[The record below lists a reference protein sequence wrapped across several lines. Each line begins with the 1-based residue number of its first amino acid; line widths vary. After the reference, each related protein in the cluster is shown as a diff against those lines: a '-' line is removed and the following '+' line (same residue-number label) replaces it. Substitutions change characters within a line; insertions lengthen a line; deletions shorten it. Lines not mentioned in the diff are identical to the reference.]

1 VINEKA
7 QASSTGNAPTLLAPS
22 YITPLVASLW
32 TKRPGDTVV
41 GIHSP
46 GRWTGPDRL
55 TVNGEAVEVATCRST
70 LEIRERL
77 SARTADSPRLVII
90 TMLDEGD
97 LGNDVLAR
105 LAKRQLLQ
113 IEPWEIVR
121 EKFQAHIIDPR
132 LAKHSWMA
140 EALLESLPADGCRPA
155 PGGVLSMELVS
166 GVLLD
171 AALGLPVARPDGETL
186 LRWSMHRENID
197 RFSAA
202 RRELQDAVTAWVAE
216 SAGSVGTAILR
227 CIERGRGHDALP
239 VGLVCAVVFDAT
251 AQDVTLAQAAVRL
264 EEYIGRGWDAGA
276 VARWGA
282 LANDLIVSELQ
293 TKGIESARPWLARAE
308 QILAEVGARDH
319 AYRSRVLPVGLQQRL
334 DRFAATIE
342 KTMTATN
349 DIALADVAVAGR
361 NAHQHEMMRFDE
373 ERGARAQMAERICRW
388 LRVPIA
394 RPGSFADLAIGYAGH
409 GAFVDWARTAL
420 RGGDANPQLS
430 AAYEQLLA
438 LARQRRE
445 DENRAF
451 AEFLQGWLEADSS
464 RPELLPIEE
473 VLHRVVAPLAQHAP
487 VLVLVLDGLSYPVF
501 EELAADLTLGSWVPL
516 RSTDCNPANCVPSA
530 PPVIAAIPTIT
541 EVCRASLLCGRLAEG
556 GQTVE
561 KQGFAEHP
569 DLRAVSKT
577 PFPPVLF
584 HKGELIE
591 ASQTDLSP
599 TVRAEIASP
608 DRRVVGVVLNGVD
621 DHLLKAD
628 QVRPHWTVDYMRLL
642 RPLLDAAQE
651 VGRVVIITSDHG
663 HVIDMDTE
671 LRRSGQS
678 DRWRIDDGSV
688 AADEVILA
696 GRRVLT
702 ATGDRLIALW
712 SERVRYCN
720 KKNGYHGG
728 ASAQEVVVPLGVFAS
743 PSVHVEGWEATNLS
757 SPPWWEETL
766 RSSLPMEW
774 TTPQVRPILKKGQ
787 AELFV
792 TFTPW
797 LDALLSSEVF
807 AAQKAAAGRVVPP
820 DDKIRAFF
828 LALEERGGKLT
839 RAALAQKLGLPPV
852 RVPGTIAAMRRLL
865 NVDGYE
871 VLSLDEDSDTI
882 TLNMELLRVQFE
894 LPG

>member
-1 VINEKA
+1 MVTPA
-7 QASSTGNAPTLLAPS
+7 
-22 YITPLVASLW
+22 YIAPLVASLW
-32 TKRPGDTVV
+32 TKRPTDSVI

-46 GRWTGPDRL
+46 DRWTGPDRL
-55 TVNGEAVEVATCRST
+55 TLNGEAVEVATGRSA

-90 TMLDEGD
+90 TMLDESD
-97 LGNDVLAR
+97 LGSDVLAR
-105 LAKRQLLQ
+105 LAKRQLLR

-121 EKFQAHIIDPR
+121 EKFQAQIIDPR
-132 LAKHSWMA
+132 LAKHAWMA

-155 PGGVLSMELVS
+155 PGGILSMELAS

-202 RRELQDAVTAWVAE
+202 RRELQEAVMAWVAE
-216 SAGSVGTAILR
+216 SAGSVGTAIVR
-227 CIERGRGHDALP
+227 CIARGRGHDALP
-239 VGLVCAVVFDAT
+239 VGLVCGVVFDPT
-251 AQDVTLAQAAVRL
+251 VQDVTLARAAVRL
-264 EEYIGRGWDAGA
+264 EEYIGRGWDTGA

-282 LANDLIVSELQ
+282 LANDVIVGELQ

-342 KTMTATN
+342 QAMTATN
-349 DIALADVAVAGR
+349 DTALADVAVAGR
-361 NAHQHEMMRFDE
+361 TAHQHEMMRFDE
-373 ERGARAQMAERICRW
+373 ERGARAQMADRLCRC

-394 RPGSFADLAIGYAGH
+394 RPGSFADLATAYAAGS
-409 GAFVDWARTAL
+409 AFVDWARTAL
-420 RGGDANPQLS
+420 RGGDANPKLS

-451 AEFLQGWLEADSS
+451 AEFLQGWLDADSD

-473 VLHRVVAPLAQHAP
+473 VLPRVVAPLGQHAP
-487 VLVLVLDGLSYPVF
+487 VLLLVLDGLSYPVF
-501 EELAADLTLGSWVPL
+501 EELAADLTLGSWTPL
-516 RSTDCNPANCVPSA
+516 RPIDGNLGSCVPSA
-530 PPVIAAIPTIT
+530 PPVIAAIPTVT
-541 EVCRASLLCGRLAEG
+541 EVCRASLLCGRLTEG

-569 DLRAVSKT
+569 DLKAVSKT
-577 PFPPVLF
+577 RFPPVLF

-591 ASQTDLSP
+591 ASQTDLSAA
-599 TVRAEIASP
+599 VQAEIASP
-608 DRRVVGVVLNGVD
+608 DRRVVGVVLNAVD

-628 QVRPHWTVDYMRLL
+628 QVRPRWTVDYVRLL
-642 RPLLDAAQE
+642 RPILEAAQE

-688 AADEVILA
+688 AADEVVLA

-702 ATGDRLIALW
+702 ATGSRLIALW
-712 SERVRYCN
+712 SERIRYCN

-728 ASAQEVVVPLGVFAS
+728 AAPQEVVVPLGVFA
-743 PSVHVEGWEATNLS
+743 PSAVHVDGWEATNVNYPS
-757 SPPWWEETL
+757 WWEETL
-766 RSSLPMEW
+766 RPSLPPLR
-774 TTPQVRPILKKGQ
+774 TAPQVRPIPKKGQ
-787 AELFV
+787 ADLFSTV
-792 TFTPW
+792 PPLTPSPW

-807 AAQKAAAGRVVPP
+807 AGQKAAAGRVVPP

-828 LALEERGGKLT
+828 VALDERGGKLT